1 MGLFKDVFTPA
12 EVAEM
17 LMVSPVTVRQWAKRG
32 ELKAVTTPGGH
43 RRFLRHELE
52 QFAHERNLVL
62 KLEEWSGLR
71 ILIVDDDVQLSGYLE
86 EFLGTCPGIADVAVA
101 NDGFSAGTMIYS
113 FKPHLLLLDLMMPGM
128 DGFAVCKQ
136 LKSGYTT
143 RNVRVI
149 GMTGFYS
156 DENVERILAAGAEV
170 CLKKPFDK
178 DELMKAIG
186 LEFDES
192 METFESNKS

>member
-52 QFAHERNLVL
+52 RFAQERNLIL

-71 ILIVDDDVQLSGYLE
+71 VLIVDDDVQLSGFLE
-86 EFLGTCPGIADVAVA
+86 EFILTSSGVADVAVA
-101 NDGFSAGTMIYS
+101 NDGFSAGSMIYS

-136 LKSGYTT
+136 LKFGYTT
-143 RNVRVI
+143 RNIRVI
-149 GMTGFYS
+149 AMTGYYS
-156 DENVERILAAGAEV
+156 DENVKQIMDAGAEV

-178 DELMKAIG
+178 GELMKVIG
-186 LEFDES
+186 TEFDETE
-192 METFESNKS
+192 ETLESNKG